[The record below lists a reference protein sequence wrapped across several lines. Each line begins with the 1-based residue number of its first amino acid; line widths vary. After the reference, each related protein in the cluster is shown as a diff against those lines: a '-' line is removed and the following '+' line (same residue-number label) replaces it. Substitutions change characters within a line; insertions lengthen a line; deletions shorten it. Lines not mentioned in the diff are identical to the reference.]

1 MADLGTRTLSKWT
14 EQVEEERIPNLSSSK
29 YLVSEKM
36 NIPIITSIVFSK
48 WRRVKIRKTYLLSDG
63 QPLRTAFNQERSDSF
78 VAFRG
83 VGIRE
88 NLKIWV

>member
-1 MADLGTRTLSKWT
+1 MVVVNYTRGRKMSAFPKYITQKILPFPYSPRMADLGTRTLSKWT

-48 WRRVKIRKTYLLSDG
+48 
-63 QPLRTAFNQERSDSF
+63 
-78 VAFRG
+78 
-83 VGIRE
+83 
-88 NLKIWV
+88 